1 VTNAPKLPQPPAFQL
16 RNATEADMAAL
27 GEIHVQAWREAYAG
41 MMPDAV
47 LAALN
52 PAQRAAMWRDNLAR
66 GRVVHLA
73 ERHGTLVGFGTG
85 RPQSDASLPY
95 SGEIAAIYV
104 LRCAQRFGIGRAL
117 MAAVARDLLAQGRAG
132 ATLWV
137 LEANSPARRFYEA
150 LGGKV
155 VASREEERDGF
166 RANGIAYGWPDL
178 TVLT

>member
-1 VTNAPKLPQPPAFQL
+1 VLNAPQTFRL
-16 RNATEADMAAL
+16 RPATEADAATL
-27 GEIHVQAWREAYAG
+27 GQVHVQAWHEAYAG
-41 MMPDAV
+41 IIPDAV
-47 LAALN
+47 LAALD
-52 PAQRAAMWRDNLAR
+52 PAKRAAMWRDALAR
-66 GRVVHLA
+66 GSVVHLA
-73 ERHGTLVGFGTG
+73 EQHGALVGVGAG

-104 LRCAQRFGIGRAL
+104 LRRAQRFGVGRAL
-117 MAAVARDLLAQGRAG
+117 MAAVARDLLAQGHTG

-166 RANGIAYGWPDL
+166 RATGIAYGWPDL

>member
-1 VTNAPKLPQPPAFQL
+1 MPQPANFQL
-16 RNATEADMAAL
+16 RAAIEEDVATL
-27 GEIHVQAWREAYAG
+27 GEIHVRAWREAYAG
-41 MMPDAV
+41 MIPDAV

-52 PAQRAAMWRDNLAR
+52 PAQRAAMWRDSLAR

-73 ERHGTLVGFGTG
+73 ERHRTLVGFGTG

-117 MAAVARDLLAQGRAG
+117 MAAVARDLLAQDHAG

-137 LEANSPARRFYEA
+137 LEANNTARRFYEA

>member
-1 VTNAPKLPQPPAFQL
+1 VLNAPKMPQHPTFHL
-16 RNATEADMAAL
+16 RPATEADAANL
-27 GEIHVQAWREAYAG
+27 AQVHVQAWREAYAG
-41 MMPDAV
+41 MIPDAV

-52 PAQRAAMWRDNLAR
+52 PAQRAAMWRDSLAR
-66 GRVVHLA
+66 GTVVHLA
-73 ERHGTLVGFGTG
+73 ERHATLVGFGTG

-117 MAAVARDLLAQGRAG
+117 MAAVARDLLAQGHAG

-137 LEANSPARRFYEA
+137 LEANSPARRFYAA

>member
-1 VTNAPKLPQPPAFQL
+1 MPTPPTLQL
-16 RNATEADMAAL
+16 RHATEAAAAAL
-27 GEIHVQAWREAYAG
+27 GQVHVQAWREAYAG
-41 MMPDAV
+41 VIPDAV
-47 LAALN
+47 LAALD
-52 PAQRAAMWRDNLAR
+52 PARRTAMWRDSLAR

-73 ERHGTLVGFGTG
+73 ERHGTLVGFGAG
-85 RPQSDASLPY
+85 RAQSDASLPY

-117 MAAVARDLLAQGRAG
+117 MAALARDLLAQGHAG

-137 LEANSPARRFYEA
+137 LEANNPARRFYEA
-150 LGGKV
+150 LGGTM

>member
-1 VTNAPKLPQPPAFQL
+1 MLNAPQMPQPPTFRL
-16 RNATEADMAAL
+16 RHATEADAATL
-27 GEIHVQAWREAYAG
+27 GQVHVQAWREAYAG
-41 MMPDAV
+41 IIPDAV

-52 PAQRAAMWRDNLAR
+52 PAQRAAMWRAGLAR
-66 GRVVHLA
+66 GMVVHLA
-73 ERHGTLVGFGTG
+73 ERHGPLVGFAAG
-85 RPQSDASLPY
+85 RSQSDTSLPY

-117 MAAVARDLLAQGRAG
+117 MAAVARDLLARGHSG

-137 LEANSPARRFYEA
+137 LDTNSPARRFYEV
-150 LGGKV
+150 LGGTV

-166 RANGIAYGWPDL
+166 RATSIAYGWPDL